1 MTSMYRDDKKKKGTS
16 VMSFRLDEDI
26 VDALRKEAEEEEVSL
41 NVLAGHVFRR
51 YVEWERDARKVGFI
65 PVTRDLLISLI
76 TEVDDKKIEEIVRK
90 VGKNIFKA
98 QILYMENR
106 YDLDS
111 FLKWME
117 VTNRMSGFAQK
128 HVVEAKTH
136 EYIIQHD
143 LNMKWSLYM
152 RTLYE
157 MILEDVYRKKI
168 DFEVTPSTIVFK
180 IER

>member
-1 MTSMYRDDKKKKGTS
+1 MYAGNKKKATS

-26 VDALRKEAEEEEVSL
+26 VEALRKEAEEEDVSL
-41 NVLAGHVFRR
+41 NVLANHVFRR
-51 YVEWERDARKVGFI
+51 YVEWERDSRKVGFI
-65 PVTRDLLISLI
+65 PITKELLTSLM
-76 TEVDDKKIEEIVRK
+76 TEVDDKKIEDIVRS

-128 HVVEAKTH
+128 HIVNGKTH
-136 EYIIQHD
+136 EYIIQHE
-143 LNMKWSLYM
+143 LNNMNWSVYMK
-152 RTLYE
+152 TLYGI
-157 MILEDVYRKKI
+157 ILDDLYKKNVA
-168 DFEVTPSTIVFK
+168 FEVTPSTVVFK
-180 IER
+180 IDK

>member
-1 MTSMYRDDKKKKGTS
+1 MTCMYHDDKKKKGTS

-65 PVTRDLLISLI
+65 PVNKELLTSLI
-76 TEVDDKKIEEIVRK
+76 GELDDKRIEDIVRL
-90 VGKNIFKA
+90 GKNIFKA

-157 MILEDVYRKKI
+157 MILDDVYKKKI

>member
-1 MTSMYRDDKKKKGTS
+1 MYRDNKKKKGTS

-26 VDALRKEAEEEEVSL
+26 VEALRKEAEEEEVSI
-41 NVLAGHVFRR
+41 NVLAGHIFRR
-51 YVEWERDARKVGFI
+51 YVEWERDAQKVGFI
-65 PVTRDLLISLI
+65 PITREILISLI
-76 TEVDDKKIEEIVRK
+76 TEVDDERIQDIVRN

-111 FLKWME
+111 FLKWLE

-128 HVVEAKTH
+128 HVVEGRIH

-152 RTLYE
+152 KTLYE
-157 MILEDVYRKKI
+157 MILDDVYKKKI
-168 DFEVTPSTIVFK
+168 EFEVTPSTVVFK
-180 IER
+180 IEK